1 MKTKAH
7 SINQNLRKLSF
18 GIPRFFCL
26 CRCQSVHHCIIFL
39 AVFAFSTASYGS
51 KDDEMTDS
59 VKIVKA
65 IAELSKIENPTELY
79 AFEKDPQFKKLILVK
94 HTKKIAALIS
104 NSFNDIGEKY
114 RNSGSYQIALFYHA
128 LALEVSKLNNDHFSE
143 ATTLNNIGVVYRRMD
158 DYKEAMHYHLEALK
172 INDSIGNKHGS
183 AIALNSIGNI
193 NFTMG
198 RLEDALHYFKQSLEI
213 ETLVGSKLGMAIN
226 FNNLGNIYKQRKL
239 YDTALEFYNKSFDM
253 NSQIKSKKGIGI
265 CLNDIG
271 TIFSLQGDSK
281 QALNHFLQA
290 LTLFHEAGDK
300 RYIADAAFNAGS
312 EYFKINNYSSAI
324 AFIDSS
330 LRISRSIR
338 AKSQINSCLLELSA
352 INKKLGNFAK
362 ALELFEQATLYHD
375 SIFNENSQRQ
385 ISNLQ
390 TIYETQKK
398 EQEILTL
405 RNQDQINQLLIK
417 RQELIFSFSLLI
429 VIIVGVGIYIAY
441 RNKKKSEKILFDK
454 NQVIERAG
462 VELQRYAHELE
473 LERDKAKASERA
485 KTDFLANMSHE
496 IRTPLNSVLGFA
508 DLLETKIEEPTLSN
522 YVNAIRI
529 NGRNLLTLINDI
541 LDLSKIEAGKMEL
554 KFDFVNVEAIFS
566 ELSELFSIQAQ
577 DKGLVLNTV
586 FHTNLPKGLMLD
598 EVRFR
603 QVLYNLLS
611 NAVKYTEAGE
621 ITLSAGFITT
631 GTNEM
636 EPLFYVEVKD
646 TGIGIK
652 NEDLESIFEAFNQG
666 HFQKKFHVGGTGLG
680 LTITKHMVEKMGGKL
695 SVQSEVGKGSSFTIE
710 FVNILSQDLL
720 NQTLNHPQRAKLP
733 DFSGKTFLVVDDL
746 AVNRNLLLGLLE
758 DTNAKMLEAANGVE
772 AIQLMEQQHI
782 DLVLMDIRMPIMDG
796 FEATTRIK
804 QQQRWANIPI
814 IAVTA
819 SVMNNDLDRIS
830 QNEFNGYIMKPVQ
843 MWELYDILGNILN

>member
-1 MKTKAH
+1 MIKNGH
-7 SINQNLRKLSF
+7 SSYQIFRKLSSEMLVSH
-18 GIPRFFCL
+18 FFWH
-26 CRCQSVHHCIIFL
+26 CRDIRPYLILLSIFT
-39 AVFAFSTASYGS
+39 FNIASYGS

-59 VKIVKA
+59 AKIVNA
-65 IAELSKIENPTELY
+65 IADLSKIEKPSQLY
-79 AFEKDPQFKKLILVK
+79 AIEKDPQFKKLVLTK
-94 HTKKIAALIS
+94 HSKKIAALIS
-104 NSFNDIGEKY
+104 NSFNDLGEKY

-128 LALEVSKLNNDHFSE
+128 LALEVSKLNNDHFSQ

-158 DYKEAMHYHLEALK
+158 DYKEAMHYHLQALK

-193 NFTMG
+193 NFSMG
-198 RLEDALHYFKQSLEI
+198 RLDEALQYFKQSLEI

-226 FNNLGNIYKQRKL
+226 FNNLGNVYKQRKL

-271 TIFSLQGDSK
+271 SIFSLQGDSK

-290 LTLFHEAGDK
+290 LTLFQEAGDK
-300 RYIADAAFNAGS
+300 RYIADAAYNAGS
-312 EYFKINNYSSAI
+312 EYFKINNYASAI
-324 AFIDSS
+324 ALIDSS
-330 LRISRSIR
+330 LHISMSIR
-338 AKSQINSCLLELSA
+338 AKSQIHSCLLELSG

-362 ALELFEQATLYHD
+362 SLELFEQATLYHD

-441 RNKKKSEKILFDK
+441 RNKKKSEKMLFDK

-473 LERDKAKASERA
+473 LERDKARASERA

-554 KFDFVNVEAIFS
+554 KFDFIDVDAIFR
-566 ELSELFSIQAQ
+566 ELSELFSKQAQ
-577 DKGLVLNTV
+577 DKGLILNTEI
-586 FHTNLPKGLMLD
+586 HANLPKGLMLD

-611 NAVKYTEAGE
+611 NAVKYTEKGE
-621 ITLSAGFITT
+621 ITLSSGFITT
-631 GTNEM
+631 GIREL
-636 EPLFYVEVKD
+636 EPLFYVVVKD

-652 NEDLESIFEAFNQG
+652 NEDLDSIFEAFNQG

-710 FVNILSQDLL
+710 FVNILSQDIL
-720 NQTLNHPQRAKLP
+720 NQTLKQPTKTKLP
-733 DFSGKTFLVVDDL
+733 DFRGKTFLIVDDL
-746 AVNRNLLLGLLE
+746 AVNRNLLFGLLE
-758 DTNAKMLEAANGVE
+758 DTNAQMLEAANGVE
-772 AIQLMEQQHI
+772 AIQLMEQQHV
-782 DLVLMDIRMPIMDG
+782 DLILMDIRMPIMDG
-796 FEATTRIK
+796 LEATSRIK
-804 QQQRWANIPI
+804 QRQDWATIPI

-819 SVMNNDLDRIS
+819 SVMDNDLDRIS
-830 QNEFNGYIMKPVQ
+830 QNEFSGYIMKPVQ
-843 MWELYDILGNILN
+843 MWELYDILNNSLK

>member
-1 MKTKAH
+1 MVTKRH
-7 SINQNLRKLSF
+7 SSNQIITKLSSV
-18 GIPRFFCL
+18 ILLSHFCL
-26 CRCQSVHHCIIFL
+26 YHQFL
-39 AVFAFSTASYGS
+39 RPSLLILTLLSFCSASYGS
-51 KDDEMTDS
+51 KDDEQTDS
-59 VKIVKA
+59 VKLVNA
-65 IAELSKIENPTELY
+65 IADLSKIENATELY
-79 AFEKDPQFKKLILVK
+79 AVENDPQFKRLILVK
-94 HTKKIAALIS
+94 HSKKIAALIS

-114 RNSGSYQIALFYHA
+114 RNSGSYQIALFYHS
-128 LALEVSKLNNDHFSE
+128 LALEVSKLNNDHFSQ

-158 DYKEAMHYHLEALK
+158 DYKEAMHYHLAALK

-193 NFTMG
+193 NFSMG
-198 RLEDALHYFKQSLEI
+198 RLDDALQYFKQSLEI
-213 ETLVGSKLGMAIN
+213 ETVVGSKLGMAIN
-226 FNNLGNIYKQRKL
+226 YNNLGNVYKQRKL
-239 YDTALEFYNKSFDM
+239 YDIALEFYNKSFDM

-271 TIFSLQGDSK
+271 SVFSLQGDNK

-300 RYIADAAFNAGS
+300 RYIADAAYNAGS
-312 EYFKINNYSSAI
+312 EYFKINNYTSAI
-324 AFIDSS
+324 AYIDSS
-330 LRISRSIR
+330 LRISMSIR
-338 AKSQINSCLLELSA
+338 AKSQIHSCLLELSK

-362 ALELFEQATLYHD
+362 SLELFEQATLYHD

-398 EQEILTL
+398 EQEIITL

-441 RNKKKSEKILFDK
+441 RNKKKSERILFDK

-462 VELQRYAHELE
+462 VELQRYANELE
-473 LERDKAKASERA
+473 LERDKARASERA

-508 DLLETKIEEPTLSN
+508 DLLETKIEEAALSN

-554 KFDFVNVEAIFS
+554 KFDFVDVATIFS

-577 DKGLVLNTV
+577 NKGLVLNTV
-586 FHTNLPKGLMLD
+586 VQTVLPKGLMLD

-611 NAVKYTEAGE
+611 NAVKYTEKGE
-621 ITLSAGFITT
+621 ITLKTGFLTT
-631 GTNEM
+631 GANEL
-636 EPLFYVEVKD
+636 EPLFYVVVED

-652 NEDLESIFEAFNQG
+652 NEDLDSIFEAFNQG

-695 SVQSEVGKGSSFTIE
+695 SVQSEVGKGSSFSIE
-710 FVNILSQDLL
+710 FVNILSQDSL
-720 NQTLNHPQRAKLP
+720 NQPHKQLPKTLLP
-733 DFSGKTFLVVDDL
+733 NFEGKSLLIVDDL
-746 AVNRNLLLGLLE
+746 AVNRNLLIGLLE
-758 DTNAKMLEAANGVE
+758 DTNAQMLEAANGVE
-772 AIQLMEQQHI
+772 AIQIMEQHKV

-796 FEATTRIK
+796 LEATELIK
-804 QQQRWANIPI
+804 NRPAWASIPI

-819 SVMNNDLDRIS
+819 SVMDNDLNRIS
-830 QNEFNGYIMKPVQ
+830 RNEFSGYIMKPVQ
-843 MWELYDILGNILN
+843 MWELYDILNNILK